1 MKNKEKFAKE
11 ILDIACKGNRF
22 MVTKDNK
29 VVDYEDIT
37 CEQCLFNIDNE
48 CCCSDNDIEQWS
60 ESEYVEKNT
69 ITSREK
75 KFLDV
80 LLPKWKY
87 IARDSNNSL
96 CIYQSRPIRF
106 GTCWMVKNDYN
117 YYYVLRDMYG
127 SMFDFI
133 KWEDEESWLIEDLKE
148 LEVRDE

>member
-1 MKNKEKFAKE
+1 MKNRQKFAKE
-11 ILDIACKGNRF
+11 ILDIACKGNHF
-22 MVTKDNK
+22 GVTKAGEIISCPETDCAK
-29 VVDYEDIT
+29 
-37 CEQCLFNIDNE
+37 CLFNDDID
-48 CCCSDNDIEQWS
+48 CDISLEQWS

-96 CIYQSRPIRF
+96 FIYPIKPIRF

-117 YYYVLRDMYG
+117 VYKIAKDVYG
-127 SMFDFI
+127 NMFNFI
-133 KWEDEESWLIEDLKE
+133 RLEDEEPWSIEDLKK

>member
-1 MKNKEKFAKE
+1 MKNREKFAKE
-11 ILDIACKGNRF
+11 ILDIACKGNHF
-22 MVTKDNK
+22 GVTKAGEIISCPETDCAK
-29 VVDYEDIT
+29 
-37 CEQCLFNIDNE
+37 CLFNDDIDCNI
-48 CCCSDNDIEQWS
+48 SLEQWS

-96 CIYQSRPIRF
+96 FIYPIKPIRF

-117 YYYVLRDMYG
+117 VYKIAKDVYG
-127 SMFDFI
+127 NMFNFI
-133 KWEDEESWLIEDLKE
+133 RWGDEEPWSIEDLKK

>member
-1 MKNKEKFAKE
+1 MKNREKFAKE
-11 ILDIACKGNRF
+11 ILDIACKGNHF
-22 MVTKDNK
+22 GVTKAGEIISCPDTDCAK
-29 VVDYEDIT
+29 
-37 CEQCLFNIDNE
+37 CLFNDDID
-48 CCCSDNDIEQWS
+48 CDISLEQWS

-96 CIYQSRPIRF
+96 FIYPIKPIRF

-117 YYYVLRDMYG
+117 VYKIAKDVYG
-127 SMFDFI
+127 NMFNFI
-133 KWEDEESWLIEDLKE
+133 RWEDEEPWGIEDLKK
-148 LEVRDE
+148 LEVRNE

>member
-1 MKNKEKFAKE
+1 MKNREKFAKE
-11 ILDIACKGNRF
+11 ILDIACKGNHF
-22 MVTKDNK
+22 GVTKAGEIISCPETDCAK
-29 VVDYEDIT
+29 
-37 CEQCLFNIDNE
+37 CLFNDDID
-48 CCCSDNDIEQWS
+48 CDISLQQWS

-96 CIYQSRPIRF
+96 CIYPIKPIRF
-106 GTCWMVKNDYN
+106 CTCWMVKNDYN

-133 KWEDEESWLIEDLKE
+133 KWEDEELWSIEELKN
-148 LEVRDE
+148 LEVKDE

>member
-1 MKNKEKFAKE
+1 MKNRQKFAKE
-11 ILDIACKGNRF
+11 ILDIACKGNHF
-22 MVTKDNK
+22 GVTKAGEIISCPETDCAK
-29 VVDYEDIT
+29 
-37 CEQCLFNIDNE
+37 CLFNDDID
-48 CCCSDNDIEQWS
+48 CDISLDQWS

-96 CIYQSRPIRF
+96 FIYPIKPIRF

-117 YYYVLRDMYG
+117 VYKIAKDVYG
-127 SMFDFI
+127 NMFNFI
-133 KWEDEESWLIEDLKE
+133 RLEDEEPWSIEDLKK